1 MWLDIPKNFLIY
13 KKKII
18 KCNSGL
24 IPESRGLDSFKWA
37 IINYLKMGNTLH
49 YIDKNVD
56 LGQIISHKVTKLYKN
71 DTLATFAKRH
81 YLNEINMLVNF
92 YKYFKSPNI
101 IKLTK
106 KII

>member
-1 MWLDIPKNFLIY
+1 
-13 KKKII
+13 
-18 KCNSGL
+18 
-24 IPESRGLDSFKWA
+24 
-37 IINYLKMGNTLH
+37 MGNTLH

-92 YKYFKSPNI
+92 DKYFKSPNI

-106 KII
+106 KNHMRMSINIEKKIEKIFFNL